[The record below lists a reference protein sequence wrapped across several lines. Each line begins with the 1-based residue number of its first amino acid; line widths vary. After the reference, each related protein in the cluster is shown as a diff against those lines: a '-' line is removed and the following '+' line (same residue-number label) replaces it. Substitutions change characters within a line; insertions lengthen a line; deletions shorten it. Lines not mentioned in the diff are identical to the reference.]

1 MTVASLL
8 GAHGGFALP
17 GPAALAAALG
27 LVALSLLVRGSGRS
41 PAVAAG
47 GLLGAAI
54 TVHAPVALL
63 IATAAGFVGSRPRRL
78 LALAVGLVL
87 AEPRL
92 GLTLR
97 AISPAEVR
105 LAASFEFQDLLP
117 RREAEPEADAF
128 LAMAWVREHTDPLAR
143 VCISPGPLGRWL
155 PALAGRS
162 VVPSEVPWV
171 YRDDALSGATS
182 CRFGILFRP
191 LDPKESP
198 LGPARSPFALSH
210 GRVVFEAGSVRVLAP
225 ASPEGGVTSFDT
237 REGNPGVPR
246 P

>member
-1 MTVASLL
+1 M
-8 GAHGGFALP
+8 
-17 GPAALAAALG
+17 
-27 LVALSLLVRGSGRS
+27 
-41 PAVAAG
+41 AAG

-117 RREAEPEADAF
+117 RREAVPEADAF
-128 LAMAWVREHTDPLAR
+128 LAMAWVRDHTDPLAR
-143 VCISPGPLGRWL
+143 VCVAPGTPGGWVS
-155 PALAGRS
+155 AVAGRK
-162 VVPSEVPWV
+162 VGWPEVPWM
-171 YRDDALSGATS
+171 YRDETPSSATS
-182 CRFGILFRP
+182 CNFAILFGPFDPSASP
-191 LDPKESP
+191 LD
-198 LGPARSPFALSH
+198 PARSPFAPAPW
-210 GRVVFEAGSVRVLAP
+210 RVVFEAGSARVLAP
-225 ASPEGGVTSFDT
+225 ASPEDSVTSFDT
-237 REGNPGVPR
+237 QEGNPRGPR